1 MQLTER
7 AKELIT
13 KSRIVSFDNWKDV
26 YSDETIAIFQAA
38 DDQGRYLTDEDIEQ
52 IKTLEPEHNFSLEKV
67 QLLRDE
73 APDII
78 AKARQKVL
86 DTFPNITEPGGDLY
100 PPARAEACWRDYWH
114 FLRCISYGIAVNQT
128 EYTSQKGLDNMQL
141 LYQELRVPREAMVLG
156 LEQLKVFSLQK
167 FSEEE
172 QANLSPYFE
181 YLISEMKQF

>member
-13 KSRIVSFDNWKDV
+13 KSRIVSFANWKDV
-26 YSDETIAIFQAA
+26 YSDEIIAIFQVA
-38 DDQGRYLTDEDIEQ
+38 DDQGRYLTDEDLEK
-52 IKTLEPEHNFSLEKV
+52 IKTLTSEPALSLEQA

-86 DTFPNITEPGGDLY
+86 DTFPNITKPRGDLY
-100 PPARAEACWRDYWH
+100 PPDRAEACWRDYWH
-114 FLRCISYGIAVNQT
+114 FLRCITYGIAANQT
-128 EYTSQKGLDNMQL
+128 EYTSQEGLDNMQL
-141 LYQELRVPREAMVLG
+141 LYQELRVPLEAMVLG
-156 LEQLKVFSLQK
+156 LEQLKVFGLQK

-172 QANLSPYFE
+172 QANLSPYFDH
-181 YLISEMKQF
+181 LISEMKQF